1 MHLDSA
7 SFPDFI
13 SIPLPSYNLFRY
25 LHTRIIVRRTDAAI
39 ERERS
44 KLMEPFAE
52 DLLAWEVPADA
63 ATAPER
69 EEPPKEDARA
79 AGAGINAVRMA
90 NKDAGA
96 LRANLNP
103 GAARA
108 KSGNPAPLNLG
119 AARGMLENRKAS
131 TTTAGNTTERGRN
144 AAHCTFCNGTGWKG
158 FSKCTFCNGVTQ
170 AAEKAAAEKAAA
182 EKAAAG
188 KAAAERVSFSAAG
201 TKTNSY

>member
-1 MHLDSA
+1 
-7 SFPDFI
+7 
-13 SIPLPSYNLFRY
+13 
-25 LHTRIIVRRTDAAI
+25 
-39 ERERS
+39 
-44 KLMEPFAE
+44 MELFAE

-108 KSGNPAPLNLG
+108 KTGNPAPLNLG
-119 AARGMLENRKAS
+119 AARGRLENHEFLQPADSSASRPAAQRSELNPGATRARTGNHAPLNLGAARGRLENR
-131 TTTAGNTTERGRN
+131 E
-144 AAHCTFCNGTGWKG
+144 FL
-158 FSKCTFCNGVTQ
+158 
-170 AAEKAAAEKAAA
+170 
-182 EKAAAG
+182 
-188 KAAAERVSFSAAG
+188 
-201 TKTNSY
+201 